1 MKLSRRKLLVAASA
15 AAIAPMS
22 AARAQA
28 AKPLKVGLIIPAT
41 GPFSSTG
48 RMLEAGAR
56 LYTQTAG
63 DTVAGRKIELV
74 VRDDTGVADV
84 TKRIAQAMVVNE
96 GVEVLAGFGLTP
108 LALAVAPIA
117 TEAKTAQIVMMAA
130 TSIVTDRSP
139 YIVRPCFTNAQTT
152 APLADWSVKNGIK
165 KVVTLVSD
173 YAPGIDTETTY
184 INTFK
189 AQGGEVL
196 ASIRA
201 PLPTRDFAPFLQ
213 RAADAKPDALFVF
226 VPSGI
231 GAILMKQF
239 AERGLDKSG
248 IRLIGE
254 GSVTEDDTLTQM
266 GDAALG
272 MITSHHYSAAHD
284 SPENKAFVS
293 AFRKA
298 NNNARPNLIAVH
310 AYDGL
315 HMLYEALKKTNGIA
329 AGDGLVAAMKGLQW
343 VSPRGPVKIDPETR
357 ETIQN
362 VYIRKVEKV
371 GGELYNVEFATI
383 PDAIDPTKVK
393 K

>member
-1 MKLSRRKLLVAASA
+1 MKLTRRNVMLTASA
-15 AAIAPMS
+15 AAIWPVQ
-22 AARAQA
+22 AQS
-28 AKPLKVGLIIPAT
+28 AKPLKIGFIIPAT
-41 GPFSSTG
+41 GQFASTG

-56 LYTQTAG
+56 LYMQQNG

-74 VRDDTGVADV
+74 VRDDTGVADT
-84 TKRIAQAMVVNE
+84 TKRIAQALVVNE
-96 GVEVLAGFGLTP
+96 GAEILAGFGLTP

-117 TEAKTAQIVMMAA
+117 TEAKVAQIVMMAA

-152 APLADWSVKNGIK
+152 APLAEWSVKNGIK

-173 YAPGIDTETTY
+173 YAPGIDTETTFV
-184 INTFK
+184 NAFK
-189 AQGGEVL
+189 ANGGEIIT
-196 ASIRA
+196 SIRA

-231 GAILMKQF
+231 GATLMKQF

-266 GDAALG
+266 GDEAKG

-284 SPENKAFVS
+284 SPENKAFIA

-315 HMLYEALKKTNGIA
+315 HMIYEALKKTNGNA
-329 AGDGLVAAMKGLQW
+329 GGDGLVAAMKGMAW
-343 VSPRGPVKIDPETR
+343 TSPRGPMKIDPDTR

-362 VYIRKVEKV
+362 VYVRKVERV

-383 PDAIDPTKVK
+383 ANATDPTKAK